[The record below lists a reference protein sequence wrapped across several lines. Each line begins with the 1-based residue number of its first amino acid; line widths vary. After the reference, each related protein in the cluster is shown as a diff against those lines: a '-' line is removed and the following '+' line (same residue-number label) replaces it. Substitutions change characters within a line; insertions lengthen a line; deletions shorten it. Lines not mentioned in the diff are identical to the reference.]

1 MRTLRLLLPT
11 GRALLVLDV
20 ALAVW
25 VAFWVWLGVSVGHEV
40 SGLRN
45 LSQTVTKVG
54 GAIEQTGATLRAV
67 GSIPLV
73 GEQLGATAAQIEEA
87 GRSTVDSGRASRESV
102 RSLSWML
109 ALAVAVI
116 PSLPILG
123 FYIPLRVLDVRER
136 RRLRALALRHRDDPE
151 FRRYLAHRALFT
163 LPYSALGDG
172 VPPPWCDYAEGRFD
186 DLASA
191 ELERLGLEPMG
202 GSPRR

>member
-20 ALAVW
+20 LLAAW

-54 GAIEQTGATLRAV
+54 GAIEQTGATLQTI

-73 GEQLGATAAQIEEA
+73 GDQLDATAGQIEEA
-87 GRSTVDSGRASRESV
+87 GRSTIDSGRASRESV
-102 RSLSWML
+102 QSLSWML

-123 FYIPLRVLDVRER
+123 FYVPLRVLDVRER
-136 RRLRALALRHRDDPE
+136 RRLRTLALLHRDDPE

-163 LPYSALGDG
+163 LPYTALDG
-172 VPPPWCDYAEGRFD
+172 GPPEPWCDYAEGRFD
-186 DLASA
+186 HLASA
-191 ELERLGLEPMG
+191 ELQRLGVEPVA
-202 GSPRR
+202 GSTRR